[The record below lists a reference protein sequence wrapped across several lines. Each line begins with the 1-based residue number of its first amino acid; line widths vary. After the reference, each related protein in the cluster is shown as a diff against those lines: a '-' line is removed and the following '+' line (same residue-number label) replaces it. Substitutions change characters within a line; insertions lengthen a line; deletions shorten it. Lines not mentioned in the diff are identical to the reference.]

1 MPPKGIRNRM
11 KKRSKVIAACITL
24 LMPTSFLVASSASA
38 LGVNDVSEAMRYGSD
53 GRVIGEVVESLEDQ
67 DDDATLIE
75 APWPMNFFG
84 RTYTG
89 ICITSNGTV
98 SPVVFEDNPDCDDN
112 YDDTMAGL
120 AESAAAPLIAAL
132 SSDNDLGETT
142 TEWDAQVST
151 FRNESGTIRVT
162 TSTNHGLATNDVTS
176 VFVTHPSFA
185 NGNDVDGRE
194 DEFWFEDVTVTRVS
208 NTVFTFSGS
217 AATNYEG
224 DTYTPVLP
232 AINTNVSV
240 TAGYVFSSSALDQN
254 GVDDGVG
261 KINTLYV
268 GETTVDGRDAWVY
281 TNYRTVTNDQV
292 NPDVFTNTFQIVLV
306 KRATLNG
313 ATRGFDFDIEY
324 NYGSIMDGDDG
335 YDADG
340 GSCSYMNSECRTGV
354 GLVDWDP
361 ISEAADVYELFPN
374 TPSRDL
380 NDWYASGMTNNRL
393 NSEINGR
400 YTFAMVGGAVQGF
413 ATPVMDGTGTTVA
426 RPVAPSPLDAVP
438 EQAGAFGNYTMLED
452 GVEIDVSLVR
462 NEAGNGLVLSSGD
475 FVVELSGFAADG
487 TALELDAAGNL
498 ILNRDGLA
506 GVSGIGFAPES
517 TVRVYAFSTP
527 ISMGNVFTD
536 TDGNFNT
543 QLPIPSSLEAG
554 IHNIQLAGYDADLK
568 VKVLT
573 IGVSIRDLDAPVAAP
588 AATPTLAATGFDL
601 SMLMALGFA
610 LVAFGLINRVNR
622 RRNVV
627 TPAQK

>member
-1 MPPKGIRNRM
+1 MNR
-11 KKRSKVIAACITL
+11 KSKIIAACITL

-53 GRVIGEVVESLEDQ
+53 GRVIGEVVESLQDQ

-89 ICITSNGTV
+89 LCITSNGTV
-98 SPVVFEDNPDCDDN
+98 SPVVFEEEPSCDDN
-112 YDDTMAGL
+112 YDDSMAGL
-120 AESAAAPLIAAL
+120 AESAEAPLIAAL
-132 SSDNDLGETT
+132 SSDNDLGETVT
-142 TEWDAQVST
+142 DWTAKITT

-162 TSTNHGLATNDVTS
+162 TSTAHGLATDDERS

-185 NGNDVDGRE
+185 NGNDVDGRQ
-194 DEFWFEDVTVTRVS
+194 DEFWFEDVTITRVS
-208 NTVFTFSGS
+208 DTVFTFSGDL
-217 AATNYEG
+217 AQNYEG
-224 DTYTPVLP
+224 DTYTPQLP
-232 AINTNVSV
+232 ASDTNITV
-240 TAGYVFSSSALDQN
+240 TAGYVFDSTAVDRD
-254 GVDDGVG
+254 GVDDEVG

-281 TNYRTVTNDQV
+281 TNYRTVTNDGS

-306 KRATLNG
+306 KRATVNG

-340 GSCSYMNSECRTGV
+340 GSCEYLNSECRTGV
-354 GLVDWDP
+354 GIADWDP
-361 ISEAADVYELFPN
+361 ISEVADVYELFPN

-393 NSEINGR
+393 NSDINGR
-400 YTFAMVGGAVQGF
+400 YTFAMVGGVVQGF
-413 ATPVMDGTGTTVA
+413 ATPVMDGTGATVA
-426 RPVAPSPLDAVP
+426 RPATPSPLDPVP
-438 EQAGAFGNYTMLED
+438 EQAGALGNYTILEN
-452 GVEIDVSLVR
+452 GEEITVSLVR
-462 NEAGNGLVLSSGD
+462 NQAGNGLVLSSGD
-475 FVVELSGFAADG
+475 FQVELSGFAADG
-487 TALELDAAGNL
+487 TALELDASGNL

-506 GVSGIGFAPES
+506 GVSGEGFAPES

-527 ISMGNVFTD
+527 INMGTVFTS
-536 TDGNFNT
+536 TEGSFNT

-554 IHNIQLAGYDADLK
+554 VHNIQLAGYDADSN

-573 IGVSIRDLDAPVAAP
+573 IGVSIRDLDSPAAAP
-588 AATPTLAATGFDL
+588 AATATLARTGVDA
-601 SMLMALGFA
+601 SMLTMLMSLGIGF
-610 LVAFGLINRVNR
+610 VVYGVVNRVSR
-622 RRNVV
+622 RRNAVS
-627 TPAQK
+627 PLQK